1 MIIWDENKNIKLK
14 VERNISFEIIAD
26 IILNRSY
33 LDILENP
40 SKPSRNIFVVEIA
53 NYIYAVPFIFDKD
66 LNIILKTAYPS
77 RKLTKKYK
85 RSKK

>member
-40 SKPSRNIFVVEIA
+40 SKPSQNIFVVQIA
-53 NYIYAVPFIFDKD
+53 NYIYAVPLIFDKD

>member
-1 MIIWDENKNIKLK
+1 MIIWDESKNIKLK
-14 VERNISFEIIAD
+14 IERNISFEIIAD
-26 IILNRSY
+26 IILNKNY

-40 SKPSRNIFVVEIA
+40 SKPSQNIFVVEID

-77 RKLTKKYK
+77 RKLNKKYK

>member
-1 MIIWDENKNIKLK
+1 MIIWDESKNIKLK
-14 VERNISFEIIAD
+14 IERNISFEIIAD
-26 IILNRSY
+26 IILNKNY

-40 SKPSRNIFVVEIA
+40 SKPSQNIFVVEID

-77 RKLTKKYK
+77 RKLTKKYR
-85 RSKK
+85 RSMK

>member
-40 SKPSRNIFVVEIA
+40 SKPSQNIFVVEIA
-53 NYIYAVPFIFDKD
+53 NY
-66 LNIILKTAYPS
+66 TS
-77 RKLTKKYK
+77 RKFYNLLK
-85 RSKK
+85 